1 MMGFTPDQVRAMS
14 LAEVQL
20 AISGFIEMRNAEAG
34 VAAAI
39 EAPTPDDIAELQSQ
53 YAEFLRDHPDT

>member
-1 MMGFTPDQVRAMS
+1 MGFTPDQVRGMS

-39 EAPTPDDIAELQSQ
+39 EPLRPEELEELQSQ
-53 YAEFLRDHPDT
+53 YAEFLRSHPDT

>member
-34 VAAAI
+34 VGAAT
-39 EAPTPDDIAELQSQ
+39 EPPSPEELEELQSQ
-53 YAEFLRDHPDT
+53 YAEFLRNHPDI